1 MITEYSH
8 IFSKS
13 SLGIIA
19 GPCVIESREHT
30 IKIAEELS
38 KISERI
44 GIPIVF
50 KSSFD
55 KANRSSISS
64 YRGVGLNKG
73 LDILNDVKHIV
84 GMSITT
90 DIHEASQA
98 SKVGEVVDI
107 IQIPAFLSRQTDII
121 IEAAKTGKTVNL
133 KKGQFLSPHDMKN
146 VIKKAAS
153 VGCNDIL
160 VTERGTQ
167 FGYNNLVSD
176 MRSIPIIQENNVPVI
191 FDATHSNQL
200 PGIGGVRKM
209 IPYLAKA
216 AVAVGCDGLFFEVHD
231 NPEKALSDATTQWP
245 LDKFEELLLQIIR
258 IHDALQ

>member
-146 VIKKAAS
+146 VKKK
-153 VGCNDIL
+153 
-160 VTERGTQ
+160 Q
-167 FGYNNLVSD
+167 H
-176 MRSIPIIQENNVPVI
+176 Q
-191 FDATHSNQL
+191 
-200 PGIGGVRKM
+200 
-209 IPYLAKA
+209 
-216 AVAVGCDGLFFEVHD
+216 
-231 NPEKALSDATTQWP
+231 
-245 LDKFEELLLQIIR
+245 
-258 IHDALQ
+258 